1 MVNLRHLEIF
11 VVVAEELHFGRAAQ
25 RLHVAQPAVS
35 QTIRAL
41 ESEIGVELFDRS
53 GRQVRLT
60 DAGRAYVADAHDVLG
75 RLNRAATR
83 AVDAQAGFR
92 GRVSIG
98 YTAAS
103 ALAGLAEVVA
113 MHQRSYPDVQ
123 LELEHLGTADQAE
136 RIRTQTLDVGFGI
149 LPGGPEPVH
158 SEVVVQGDLSAYFA
172 ASDSFHQFER
182 VPIAELLGQ
191 RLIVMSRSREPCVHQ
206 LLNRL
211 GAEHQIVPD
220 IALEVDHLETLLSFV
235 AAGIGVGLA
244 PSAAGRLR
252 LEGVTSLALDPP
264 VSAPMSMMW
273 NPAATSPAAARFLD
287 ITRTTLDRRAAPPAS

>member
-1 MVNLRHLEIF
+1 MVNLRHLETF
-11 VVVAEELHFGRAAQ
+11 VIVAEELHFGRAAQ

-41 ESEIGVELFDRS
+41 ESEIGVDLFDRS
-53 GRQVRLT
+53 GRRVRLT
-60 DAGRAYVADAHDVLG
+60 DAGRAYVADAHDVLD
-75 RLNRAATR
+75 RLSRATTR

-92 GRVSIG
+92 GRISIG

-103 ALAGLAEVVA
+103 ALDGLADVVA
-113 MHQRSYPDVQ
+113 AYQRLYPDVQ
-123 LELEHLGTADQAE
+123 VELEHCGTADQAE
-136 RIRTQTLDVGFGI
+136 RIRGQTLDVGFGI

-158 SEVVVQGDLSAYFA
+158 SEVVVQGDLSAFVA
-172 ASDSFHQFER
+172 TSHGLHQSDR
-182 VPIAELLGQ
+182 VPIAAVLRE

-252 LEGVTSLALDPP
+252 LDGVTTLRLDPAIP
-264 VSAPMSMMW
+264 AGMSMMW
-273 NPAATSPAAARFLD
+273 NPAATSPTTTRFLD
-287 ITRTTLDRRAAPPAS
+287 VTRATLGRPATPPAT

>member
-1 MVNLRHLEIF
+1 MMNLRHLETF
-11 VVVAEELHFGRAAQ
+11 VVVADELHFGRAAE

-41 ESEIGVELFDRS
+41 EREIGVELFDRS

-60 DAGRAYVADAHDVLG
+60 DAGRAYVADAHDVLD
-75 RLNRAATR
+75 RLNRATTR
-83 AVDAQAGFR
+83 AVDAQAGLR

-103 ALAGLAEVVA
+103 ALAGLADVVA
-113 MHQRSYPDVQ
+113 TYGRSYPDVQ
-123 LELEHLGTADQAE
+123 VDLEHLGTADQAE
-136 RIRTQTLDVGFGI
+136 RIRARMLDVGFGI

-158 SEVVVQGDLSAYFA
+158 SEVVVEGELSAYVGTGHGTRR
-172 ASDSFHQFER
+172 SER
-182 VPIAELLGQ
+182 IPIAELLSE

-235 AAGIGVGLA
+235 AAGVGVGLA

-252 LEGVTSLALDPP
+252 LDGVTSLLLDPP
-264 VSAPMSMMW
+264 VPAGMSMMW
-273 NPAATSPAAARFLD
+273 NPAATSPAAAHFLD
-287 ITRTTLDRRAAPPAS
+287 VTRTTLG